1 MKQAPS
7 ASKKTV
13 KMSSGSGNDLGKAR
27 RGFAIAMVIMLMVVV
42 GLGIGVALSR
52 FSAQTK
58 TVARQIEKYQDHHLG
73 RGLQEAIG
81 AWLKQ
86 QNGRNVLDALEP
98 STGHAMDII
107 LADGS
112 EVSVFLLD
120 AQGTAL
126 SNLSGLSDRQIEE
139 GGAILRNL
147 SLNTTEKEFLGL
159 TRPFGPPTISVSA
172 ASNRTLDAAARV
184 AAGEFAER
192 FVSELET
199 LRVQMTTITRSDLT
213 RASSAAGLSS
223 EQRAAALR
231 TFAVDTELWAVI
243 VEVRAGMGMNK
254 GRLISRYGGITRI
267 RISTRNQTS
276 GNPLEIGAF
285 ITWKDIGIDGRDV
298 NLADLY

>member
-7 ASKKTV
+7 TSKKTN
-13 KMSSGSGNDLGKAR
+13 KKISSDR

-139 GGAILRNL
+139 GGAVLRNL
-147 SLNTTEKEFLGL
+147 SLNTTETEFLGL

-199 LRVQMTTITRSDLT
+199 LRVQSTTITRSDLT
-213 RASSAAGLSS
+213 RAASAAGLSS

-243 VEVRAGMGMNK
+243 VEVRAGMGMSK

-267 RISTRNQTS
+267 RISTRNRTS

-285 ITWKDIGIDGRDV
+285 ISWKDIGIDGRDV